1 MNIIVHGTGSMGS
14 VVSDLIKE
22 DQSLNISGFADELT
36 EEKGDVIIDFS
47 HFSRLDSLLNYAKE
61 NKIPLVI
68 ATTGYNNNLSNKIRE
83 LSTEIPI
90 LLSSNMSLGINLI
103 QDILA
108 NIVPI
113 LSEKYDIE
121 LIEKHHNKKIDS
133 PSGTAKSILKVIE
146 NSCNKK
152 ISKVY
157 GRDGIKKRESNEIGV
172 HVIRGGTIV
181 GEHSVLFCGNDE
193 IIEIKH
199 VAMSK
204 KIFAEGALT
213 AAKFLFDKPAGLYS
227 MKDIFNN

>member
-1 MNIIVHGTGSMGS
+1 MNIIIHGTGSMGR

-22 DQSLNISGFADELT
+22 DQRLNVSGFSDELT

-47 HFSRLDSLLNYAKE
+47 HFSRLDSLFSYAKK

-68 ATTGYNNNLSNKIRE
+68 ATTGYNDDIAHKIIK

-103 QDILA
+103 QDMLA
-108 NIVPI
+108 KIVPT
-113 LSEKYDIE
+113 LYEKYDIE

-133 PSGTAKSILKVIE
+133 PSGTAKTILEVIE
-146 NSCNKK
+146 KSCNEKMYK
-152 ISKVY
+152 IY
-157 GRDGIKKRESNEIGV
+157 GREGIKKREKNEIGV

-193 IIEIKH
+193 TIEIKH
-199 VAMSK
+199 IAMSK

-213 AAKFLFDKPAGLYS
+213 AAKFLFNKPAGLYS